1 MTEKKY
7 TWIKVA
13 NSEAAFNW
21 QQNNM
26 TVIETGSRKICIA
39 KFRNTIFAFAD
50 KCPHSGGILND
61 GYIDMSGNVVCPVHH
76 YKFNIK
82 NGLNSSG
89 EGYKLKTY
97 PVTIKP
103 EGIFIGIEEILG

>member
-7 TWIKVA
+7 NWVKIA
-13 NSEAAFNW
+13 DSETQLSF

-26 TVIETGSRKICIA
+26 AVIETGSRKICIA
-39 KFRNTIFAFAD
+39 KFQNNIFAFAD
-50 KCPHSGGILND
+50 KCPHSGGILNE
-61 GYIDMSGNVVCPVHH
+61 GYIDMIGNVVCPVHH

-89 EGYKLKTY
+89 EGYKLKIY
-97 PVTIKP
+97 P
-103 EGIFIGIEEILG
+103 

>member
-7 TWIKVA
+7 NWIKIA
-13 NSEAAFNW
+13 TSPGQIKW
-21 QQNNM
+21 QENNLS
-26 TVIETGSRKICIA
+26 VLQINDRKICIA
-39 KFRNTIFAFAD
+39 KFQNNIFAFAD
-50 KCPHSGGILND
+50 KCPHSGGIFD
-61 GYIDMSGNVVCPVHH
+61 KGFIDMTGNVVCPVHH

-97 PVTIKP
+97 PVNINP
-103 EGIFIGIEEILG
+103 EGVFIGIEEIFG